1 MVTRPRER
9 TRRDKT
15 EIKRTQRINYSV
27 GAALVKPPT
36 FEAFFANKVL
46 LHIRR
51 HVELERKREMRV
63 DFFLHHR
70 QHVERVTHRVE
81 AQNHWQLLETC
92 PGRQINHSLTHTK
105 N

>member
-1 MVTRPRER
+1 
-9 TRRDKT
+9 
-15 EIKRTQRINYSV
+15 
-27 GAALVKPPT
+27 
-36 FEAFFANKVL
+36 
-46 LHIRR
+46 
-51 HVELERKREMRV
+51 MRV

-70 QHVERVTHRVE
+70 QHVERVAHRVE